1 MTPEIDLQPEQIHR
15 WAYVY
20 AYAHMYTQGNKKNL
34 LFLRIVEKLLKTR
47 ESPYLHWLK
56 PNVLPLPGYLKLGR
70 NATPGMTLHYS
81 HAHTCLP
88 KHSHNKRLQLK
99 LKHKPW
105 TVTLP
110 ISTSPLPRQGSKSS
124 THLHRGLF
132 NLNFYQMRR
141 LSPSPTAWVYT
152 AIMPLTGQCPM
163 DTGPNILEQ
172 AAAALTYGEIST
184 GNLPHFQAH
193 WRSNSSE

>member
-1 MTPEIDLQPEQIHR
+1 M
-15 WAYVY
+15 
-20 AYAHMYTQGNKKNL
+20 
-34 LFLRIVEKLLKTR
+34 EKLLKTR
-47 ESPYLHWLK
+47 GSPCLYWLK
-56 PNVLPLPGYLKLGR
+56 PNVLPLPGYLKFGR

-99 LKHKPW
+99 LKHKPLNSNSAYFY
-105 TVTLP
+105 LP
-110 ISTSPLPRQGSKSS
+110 HPQKGSKSS

-132 NLNFYQMRR
+132 NLNFYQLRR
-141 LSPSPTAWVYT
+141 LSASPTAWVYT

-163 DTGPNILEQ
+163 GLVGPNILEQ
-172 AAAALTYGEIST
+172 AAAALTHGEIST

-193 WRSNSSE
+193 

>member
-1 MTPEIDLQPEQIHR
+1 MTSEIDLQPEQIHR

-47 ESPYLHWLK
+47 GSPYLHWLK

-70 NATPGMTLHYS
+70 NTTPGMTLHYS

-99 LKHKPW
+99 LKHKPLNSNSAYFYPPHPDKDLR
-105 TVTLP
+105 VLP
-110 ISTSPLPRQGSKSS
+110 ICTEVYLTWTSIKWEGYQPAPQPGCTQPSCHLLANAPWALP
-124 THLHRGLF
+124 
-132 NLNFYQMRR
+132 
-141 LSPSPTAWVYT
+141 
-152 AIMPLTGQCPM
+152 
-163 DTGPNILEQ
+163 
-172 AAAALTYGEIST
+172 
-184 GNLPHFQAH
+184 
-193 WRSNSSE
+193 